1 MTNSYSFHSKFFL
14 ARENATK
21 MCLTYKYASSSKK
34 FMLPWVLDKLPFKV
48 SWVKKWIIGQ
58 KMHTLR
64 QMSWLQNYAGNVHVE
79 ETFWYAKWNTAWLAR
94 LKSLSSQQIIFFL
107 QKSHE
112 DFFKKWGYIYKYII
126 AALCFTKRNIYL
138 CRINVPM
145 YKCINLKLQML
156 LDDCVSFLAEHKIF
170 KQISWEHVQKCQIFL
185 VKHPVLITSWLI
197 EFF

>member
-1 MTNSYSFHSKFFL
+1 MDNWAKKCTHWDK
-14 ARENATK
+14 
-21 MCLTYKYASSSKK
+21 CHGYKIMLEM
-34 FMLPWVLDKLPFKV
+34 FMLK
-48 SWVKKWIIGQ
+48 
-58 KMHTLR
+58 
-64 QMSWLQNYAGNVHVE
+64 
-79 ETFWYAKWNTAWLAR
+79 R
-94 LKSLSSQQIIFFL
+94 LFGMPNEILHDWQDWRVCHSNKSYFFL

-112 DFFKKWGYIYKYII
+112 DFLKNEDIYKYII
-126 AALCFTKRNIYL
+126 AALCLTKKEIYKYL

-145 YKCINLKLQML
+145 YRYIDLKLQML

>member
-1 MTNSYSFHSKFFL
+1 MGKKCTHWDK
-14 ARENATK
+14 
-21 MCLTYKYASSSKK
+21 CHGYKIMLEM
-34 FMLPWVLDKLPFKV
+34 FMLK
-48 SWVKKWIIGQ
+48 
-58 KMHTLR
+58 
-64 QMSWLQNYAGNVHVE
+64 
-79 ETFWYAKWNTAWLAR
+79 R
-94 LKSLSSQQIIFFL
+94 LFGMPNEILHDWQDWRVCHSNKSYFFY
-107 QKSHE
+107 KRAMRI
-112 DFFKKWGYIYKYII
+112 FFKKWGYIYKYII

-145 YKCINLKLQML
+145 YRYIDLKLQML

>member
-1 MTNSYSFHSKFFL
+1 MDNWAKNAHIETNVMATKLCWKCSCWRDFLVCQMKYCMTGKIEEFVIPTNHIFFTKEPWGFFL
-14 ARENATK
+14 KN
-21 MCLTYKYASSSKK
+21 
-34 FMLPWVLDKLPFKV
+34 
-48 SWVKKWIIGQ
+48 
-58 KMHTLR
+58 
-64 QMSWLQNYAGNVHVE
+64 
-79 ETFWYAKWNTAWLAR
+79 
-94 LKSLSSQQIIFFL
+94 
-107 QKSHE
+107 E
-112 DFFKKWGYIYKYII
+112 DIYKYII